1 MVSDVT
7 YLPQMEAV
15 IGCECDQ
22 SALSRDKQNPEESQ
36 LKSKAVKSNCI
47 EKLFWVAMTKDKPE
61 HSELLPLMLSK
72 QFYSRGSKNP
82 QSASLCPQSQQT

>member
-36 LKSKAVKSNCI
+36 LKSQAVK
-47 EKLFWVAMTKDKPE
+47 KLFWVAMTKDKPE

-72 QFYSRGSKNP
+72 QFNSRGSKNP

>member
-15 IGCECDQ
+15 IRCECDQ

-36 LKSKAVKSNCI
+36 LKPQAVESNVSRSC
-47 EKLFWVAMTKDKPE
+47 F
-61 HSELLPLMLSK
+61 ELL
-72 QFYSRGSKNP
+72 
-82 QSASLCPQSQQT
+82 

>member
-15 IGCECDQ
+15 IRCECDQ

-36 LKSKAVKSNCI
+36 LESQAVESNCI
-47 EKLFWVAMTKDKPE
+47 EIEKLF
-61 HSELLPLMLSK
+61 
-72 QFYSRGSKNP
+72 
-82 QSASLCPQSQQT
+82 